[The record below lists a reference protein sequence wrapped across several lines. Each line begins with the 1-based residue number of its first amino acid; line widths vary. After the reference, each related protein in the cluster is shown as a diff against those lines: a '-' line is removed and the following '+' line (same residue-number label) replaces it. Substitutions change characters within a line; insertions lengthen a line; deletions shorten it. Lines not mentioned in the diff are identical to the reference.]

1 MQKTKIILSLVIVL
15 ITIKLHAQ
23 NCNAHFNYSVD
34 STNLVT
40 FIDSSDA
47 STGFYITS
55 WYWDFG
61 DGNSS
66 SLQNPTH
73 QYSSPGA
80 YYVCLT
86 ITDSSICSN
95 MFCDSVFIN
104 SSSPSFDVSGE
115 IFMGT
120 TTLTNGKVKI
130 FNSNQSN
137 PAIDSAIVS
146 NGNYTLSNIFP
157 GDYKILAIPDP
168 IYTNYLPTYL
178 GDVTDFNNAYTIN
191 LQGNAF
197 SVDIHLQ
204 EVVGINSLT
213 KNDITISPNPFTSKI
228 ELDYNDKAH
237 ENIKVCIYSIL
248 GNIVYQTEVSNSEK
262 KTAIDL
268 SHINA
273 GIYFIKISSFSAKPI
288 TKKIIKK

>member
-1 MQKTKIILSLVIVL
+1 MHKTKIILSLVIVL

-23 NCNAHFNYSVD
+23 NCNAYFNYSVD

-40 FIDSSDA
+40 FMDSSNA
-47 STGFYITS
+47 STGFFITS
-55 WYWDFG
+55 WFWDFG
-61 DGNSS
+61 DGTSS
-66 SLQNPTH
+66 GLQNPTH
-73 QYSSPGA
+73 QFNTSGA

-86 ITDSSICSN
+86 ITDSVCSDTY
-95 MFCDSVFIN
+95 CDSVYIN
-104 SSSPSFDVSGE
+104 ASSPSFDVSGE

-120 TTLTNGKVKI
+120 ATLSNGKVKI

-137 PAIDSAIVS
+137 PAIDSAIVF
-146 NGNYTLSNIFP
+146 NGNYTLSNIIP
-157 GDYKILAIPDP
+157 GNYKILAIPDP

-178 GDVTDFNNAYTIN
+178 GDVTDFNNAYIMN

-213 KNDITISPNPFTSKI
+213 KNDITISPNPFTNKI
-228 ELDYNDKAH
+228 ELDYNEKAH
-237 ENIKVCIYSIL
+237 ENIKICIYSIL
-248 GNIVYQTEVSNSEK
+248 GNIVYQTEVSNSEE
-262 KTAIDL
+262 KTSIDL
-268 SHINA
+268 SYINA
-273 GIYFIKISSFSAKPI
+273 GVYFIKISSFSAKPI